1 VHTTQQHLYILLALN
16 KKKDLMLDADIRVLQ
31 RLKPGV
37 VQTVINYAFKRSV

>member
-16 KKKDLMLDADIRVLQ
+16 KKDLMLDAYVRVLQ

-37 VQTVINYAFKRSV
+37 VQTVINNAFKRSV

>member
-1 VHTTQQHLYILLALN
+1 MHTTQQHLYILLALN
-16 KKKDLMLDADIRVLQ
+16 KQDLMLDEDIRVLQ